1 MKATSPD
8 PYFIFPALKQLKDDR
23 DKLTDEQ
30 IADLKQR
37 IALNTADPAAAVQF
51 VDLAGDD
58 WAHIYP
64 AQPEP
69 EKITTDNAIDTF
81 LDTYGSRNPKED
93 ALLERLIFNPTP
105 DYSQLLEKQDSAE
118 ATSPAAPATEQD
130 ALIDAFINHSTGDN
144 PTVGNLEDDILAAI
158 EQKEPEAEPVANIPA
173 MPATIAPDAPPA
185 AKPESSLSES
195 LAKIYI
201 KQGRYERAF
210 EIISDLNLNY
220 PEKSVYFADQLRFLQ
235 KLIALQRSRN
245 NVAQSK

>member
-1 MKATSPD
+1 
-8 PYFIFPALKQLKDDR
+8 
-23 DKLTDEQ
+23 
-30 IADLKQR
+30 
-37 IALNTADPAAAVQF
+37 
-51 VDLAGDD
+51 
-58 WAHIYP
+58 
-64 AQPEP
+64 
-69 EKITTDNAIDTF
+69 
-81 LDTYGSRNPKED
+81 
-93 ALLERLIFNPTP
+93 
-105 DYSQLLEKQDSAE
+105 
-118 ATSPAAPATEQD
+118 
-130 ALIDAFINHSTGDN
+130 
-144 PTVGNLEDDILAAI
+144 VGNLEDDILAAI
-158 EQKEPEAEPVANIPA
+158 EQKEPEAEPIADIPA